1 MKWFEPIIIIIAI
14 SLVVIPFALEIKKA
28 ITGKGTCACGCGG
41 CNKKDKCLVNF
52 KSYVCSCK
60 DKNLKHSSFKK

>member
-41 CNKKDKCLVNF
+41 CNKKDKCLANF
-52 KSYVCSCK
+52 KS
-60 DKNLKHSSFKK
+60 